1 MTSGS
6 LSSNAVDLRECSSNL
21 FALADINALKWCQ
34 YTGAPCS
41 LDRPLDDP
49 VLTSFANAL
58 ENNVLCSWR
67 HSPPHTTPRLNQ
79 GLTCSERAKE
89 LWLFWYGD
97 DPRTIDIVDS
107 NLKETD
113 HGSWESNF
121 PNEAKVLLFK
131 ALHNTLERHLLSREY
146 VRVGK
151 WFVNLDKKSACTETD
166 KLFFSFA
173 FCLQGESKICMTVDV
188 KQLPGVRHIV
198 PDDLAKAAA
207 QGDFK

>member
-1 MTSGS
+1 MNS
-6 LSSNAVDLRECSSNL
+6 
-21 FALADINALKWCQ
+21 FQADINALKWCQ

-107 NLKETD
+107 NLK
-113 HGSWESNF
+113 G
-121 PNEAKVLLFK
+121 
-131 ALHNTLERHLLSREY
+131 
-146 VRVGK
+146 
-151 WFVNLDKKSACTETD
+151 WFLIISSD
-166 KLFFSFA
+166 
-173 FCLQGESKICMTVDV
+173 
-188 KQLPGVRHIV
+188 
-198 PDDLAKAAA
+198 
-207 QGDFK
+207 